1 MKARPLVLILWLA
14 ASVPS
19 AYALQVTFEGGLVE
33 SLPCTVNDGQLI
45 EVDFGNSLIIRNLDG
60 VRYREPIQYRL
71 VCSGLGTVKLS
82 VQGNPVS
89 FDSAAVQ
96 TDKTGLGIRLELA
109 GNAFALN
116 TPVVVDPVN
125 PPTLT
130 AVPVANPAQKPGPGA
145 FTARATLLAE
155 YE

>member
-1 MKARPLVLILWLA
+1 MKGIPLLLTLWLTA
-14 ASVPS
+14 TPS
-19 AYALQVTFEGGLVE
+19 AYAVHVTFEGSLVE
-33 SLPCTVNDGQLI
+33 SLPCVVNEGHLI
-45 EVDFGNSLIIRNLDG
+45 EVDFGNNLVIRNLDG
-60 VRYREPIQYRL
+60 VRYRESIHYQL
-71 VCSGLGTVKLS
+71 ACSGLGTVKLS

-89 FDSAAVQ
+89 FDNAAVQ

-116 TPVVVDPVN
+116 TAVVVDPVN
-125 PPTLT
+125 PPALT
-130 AVPVANPAQKPGPGA
+130 AVPIANPVQLPGPGA

>member
-1 MKARPLVLILWLA
+1 MKGISHALILWLA

-19 AYALQVTFEGGLVE
+19 AYAVQVTFAGGLVE
-33 SLPCTVNDGQLI
+33 SLPCLVNDGRLI
-45 EVDFGNSLIIRNLDG
+45 EVDFGNSLVIRNLDG
-60 VRYREPIQYRL
+60 VRYREPVQYQL
-71 VCSGLGTVKLS
+71 VCRGLGTVKLS

-89 FDSAAVQ
+89 FDNAAVQ

-109 GNAFALN
+109 GKAFVLN